1 MTHTESTR
9 TKIQESMK
17 EHYRSD
23 IRYGLVVRRLTRG
36 AKLHPSD
43 YAFYRRYCKDN
54 GEQPLPASRD
64 SSVEPVSSSVDT
76 CTPLDGKDRYDAIMG
91 LLRGGSA
98 ISHSDRGFLWRFC
111 SENGLEF
118 PRLVPSYTLA
128 SLVES

>member
-23 IRYGLVVRRLTRG
+23 TRYGLVVRRLARG
-36 AKLHPSD
+36 EKLHPSD
-43 YAFYRRYCKDN
+43 YAFYRRYCKEN
-54 GEQPLPASRD
+54 GKQPLPARRD

-76 CTPLDGKDRYDAIMG
+76 CTPLDGKDRYGAIMG